1 MQFSEFAAK
10 ETSAVLSRVTAG
22 STESSRQHL
31 QAFRAAI
38 EAAAVALEAATGK
51 PVNVEGEIADLAS
64 RLTKAATGAAEA
76 AAQRVAAEART
87 ATDALREELETESKE
102 KEKLAAALADTRAQ
116 AEAVAAELKDKTKEL
131 IEAGAARKKLETAR
145 AEAVAARD
153 REAAARAGIDSELR
167 ELRTSRD
174 SARVEATA
182 TKKRLDAAT
191 AAAARHEQALSEA
204 QAQAQAAEAKLTA
217 MTGLFK
223 ANAARVKALEQTDK
237 EHQEAI
243 EDLEAK
249 LRASIATEPG
259 RPAIAMLEDLL
270 GSFQALESAET
281 IPDVL
286 TTFME
291 QLAAEFPRVALF
303 RVKGNRLEGE
313 HHIGFDAK
321 TRITKVV
328 LPLGMDSLL
337 TRAASSGRTE
347 QLTGQDLTDSSR
359 APFGGSPSCA
369 LAIPIVVHGE
379 RLGIVY
385 ADDSG
390 QADGGADA
398 RELKRR
404 IAEALLQHTCALLM
418 RLTNELRNLAELRTY
433 ATSLLSEIEQMYVS
447 DGKGG
452 KSGEE
457 LQRRLKANLEYARS
471 IYANRVAVECP
482 DAASLLEEHVASVID
497 AQPSTPF
504 ARDLAAVALSP
515 GDTRSAEAS

>member
-22 STESSRQHL
+22 ATESSRQQL
-31 QAFRAAI
+31 RAFRAALDT
-38 EAAAVALEAATGK
+38 AAKALEAAVEK
-51 PVNVEGEIADLAS
+51 PVNVEGELADLVD
-64 RLTKAATGAAEA
+64 RLTKAAASAVDTE
-76 AAQRVAAEART
+76 AQRVAAEART
-87 ATDALREELETESKE
+87 VTDALREELATGSKE
-102 KEKLAAALADTRAQ
+102 KETI
-116 AEAVAAELKDKTKEL
+116 AAELKDKTKEL
-131 IEAGAARKKLETAR
+131 IEAGAARKKLEAAR

-153 REAAARAGIDSELR
+153 KEAAARAAIDSELR

-174 SARVEATA
+174 SARAETTA
-182 TKKRLDAAT
+182 TKKRLDAAA
-191 AAAARHEQALSEA
+191 AAAARHEEALSEA
-204 QAQAQAAEAKLTA
+204 QSQAQAAEAKLTA

-223 ANAARVKALEQTDK
+223 ANAARVKALEQGDK
-237 EHQEAI
+237 AHQEAI
-243 EDLEAK
+243 EDLGAK
-249 LRASIATEPG
+249 LRASLANGPG

-270 GSFQALESAET
+270 GSFQALGSAVT

-303 RVKGNRLEGE
+303 RVRGNGLEGE
-313 HHIGFDAK
+313 HHIGFDPK
-321 TRITKVV
+321 TRIAKVV

-337 TRAASSGRTE
+337 TRAAHSGRTE
-347 QLTGQDLTDSSR
+347 QLTGQELTDSSR
-359 APFGGSPSCA
+359 ALFGGSPSCA

-390 QADGGADA
+390 QTDGGADA
-398 RELKRR
+398 QELKRR
-404 IAEALLQHTCALLM
+404 IAEALLLHTCALLM

-433 ATSLLSEIEQMYVS
+433 ATSLISEIEQMYVS

-452 KSGEE
+452 KTGDE
-457 LQRRLKANLEYARS
+457 LQQRLKANLEYACS

-482 DAASLLEEHVASVID
+482 EAAALLEEHLASVID

-504 ARDLAAVALSP
+504 ARDLAVVASSP
-515 GDTRSAEAS
+515 GDRRSAEAS